1 MRFPSLHKRR
11 SADSGPARWSPASK
25 AVVGL
30 VALLILL
37 AGGFCWAD
45 ELNLAPR
52 CLADYCPRCPQP
64 WDAVMADGKCSQC
77 LNRHWQ
83 AIVACGKKA
92 APAPLD
98 SAMVG
103 LWRSPS
109 GLSMLL
115 QENSQGLWGYLYW
128 VPPSLTERYPKLW
141 AVMAKM
147 NKSADGGYRG
157 KFLAPSGRWVPVKA
171 LLEGKK
177 NLRTIFAD
185 NEVVKWTKTV
195 ILKRNPTGPDPAGR

>member
-128 VPPSLTERYPKLW
+128 VPQ
-141 AVMAKM
+141 A
-147 NKSADGGYRG
+147 
-157 KFLAPSGRWVPVKA
+157 
-171 LLEGKK
+171 
-177 NLRTIFAD
+177 
-185 NEVVKWTKTV
+185 
-195 ILKRNPTGPDPAGR
+195 